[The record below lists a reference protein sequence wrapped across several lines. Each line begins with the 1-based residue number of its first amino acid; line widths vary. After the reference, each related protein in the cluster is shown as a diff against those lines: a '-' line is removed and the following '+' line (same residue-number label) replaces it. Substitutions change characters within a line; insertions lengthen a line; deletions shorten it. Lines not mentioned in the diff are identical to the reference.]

1 MPRFERM
8 SERAVALPV
17 AAFVLLSPP
26 ILGLFDRV
34 TVLDGLP
41 VIYLYLFGA
50 WFALIALARAL
61 ARRLLTLQRPVGR
74 DQPLP
79 DPAAR
84 PPQIAGREEP

>member
-1 MPRFERM
+1 MPRLERM

-34 TVLDGLP
+34 TVLDGMP

-50 WFALIALARAL
+50 WLGLIALARAL

-74 DQPLP
+74 GQPLP
-79 DPAAR
+79 GPVT
-84 PPQIAGREEP
+84 PPEQTRGREEP